1 MTSTPPAVA
10 AALAAKALARL
21 YRIDAE
27 VPKPNVQTER
37 SHQGPSDTNVHAFL
51 PDRFVKEERVARIE
65 PLPPPF

>member
-10 AALAAKALARL
+10 AALAAKALDRL

-37 SHQGPSDTNVHAFL
+37 SHQGPSDTAHAYL
-51 PDRFVKEERVARIE
+51 PDRFVEEERIARIE
-65 PLPPPF
+65 TMPPQF